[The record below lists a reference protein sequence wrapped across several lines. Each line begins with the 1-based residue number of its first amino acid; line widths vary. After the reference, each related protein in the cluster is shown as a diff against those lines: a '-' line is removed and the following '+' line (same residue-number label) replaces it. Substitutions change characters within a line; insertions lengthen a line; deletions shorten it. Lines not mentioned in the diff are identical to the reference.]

1 MRAMVGVTEE
11 EEDVGVVIEEL
22 VGQVVTMSLYV
33 EAYAVEGAAEEIMS
47 LRTLVRLYY
56 VFLS

>member
-1 MRAMVGVTEE
+1 MVGVTEE